1 MMATVIKGEFYRV
14 NCDSEYGQLKKVI
27 VCEPRFM
34 KIDEVINETQR
45 HFAKDNINMKRAM
58 KQHKQFVQT
67 LTENGIDVY
76 KLPPIEKFPEQ
87 VFTRDI
93 GFTIGDTVF
102 VSKMGSDIRD
112 GEEKILRSW
121 LLEHQINLSL
131 IEGERIEGGDVIVHG
146 NRVYIGVSGR
156 TTEETI
162 KELQSQ
168 LPDMEV
174 IAVPFNPIFLH
185 LDCVFNILSEKE
197 ALVYPDAFEENDL
210 KLLSSHFDLIEVNKD
225 EQFTMGTNVLSIGN
239 HKVISLPCNKKV
251 NESLREH
258 GYQVI
263 EVDISEIIKSGGSF
277 RCCTM
282 PLYRETVH

>member
-1 MMATVIKGEFYRV
+1 MAAVIKGEFNIM

-27 VCEPRFM
+27 VCEPRYM

-45 HFAKDNINMKRAM
+45 HFAKENINMEVAM
-58 KQHKQFVQT
+58 EQHQQFVRV

-76 KLPPIEKFPEQ
+76 KLPPRETFPEQ

-102 VSKMGSDIRD
+102 VSKMGSNIRE
-112 GEEKILRSW
+112 GEEKVLRNW
-121 LLEHQINLSL
+121 LLEHQISLSL
-131 IEGERIEGGDVIVHG
+131 IEGDRIEGGDVIIHG

-162 KELQSQ
+162 QQLQSQ

-185 LDCVFNILSEKE
+185 LDCVFNILSEKD
-197 ALVYPDAFEENDL
+197 ALVYPEAFEEQDL
-210 KLLSSHFDLIEVNKD
+210 RLLASHFNLIKVNKE
-225 EQFTMGTNVLSIGN
+225 EQFTMGTNVLSIGS
-239 HKVISLPCNKKV
+239 KKIISLPCNKNV
-251 NESLREH
+251 NEALREQ

-277 RCCTM
+277 RCCSM